1 MSDKEN
7 KEPTAEET
15 SASKEQETQETAE
28 GTYSRSFEEWERS
41 KIKDP
46 NAKFFFNLLN
56 SMSTEYQDEKSE
68 ETRSLFSTVDKF
80 KKSVD
85 KLMSTPEGQD
95 LFIKELERR
104 VGKIRGKK

>member
-1 MSDKEN
+1 
-7 KEPTAEET
+7 
-15 SASKEQETQETAE
+15 
-28 GTYSRSFEEWERS
+28 
-41 KIKDP
+41 
-46 NAKFFFNLLN
+46 
-56 SMSTEYQDEKSE
+56 MSTEYQDEKSE